1 MPPAN
6 DRFTRLQKIA
16 IFLIVMGPDKA
27 REILGDL
34 SLDTIESINEAMQ
47 NLTQITPQ
55 EKAATMIEF
64 GDFFY
69 KGKPLSAK
77 LKEPTEK
84 KKAKPKATAKTQA
97 KKKLGEPESK
107 KAAKKMPP
115 VVHLAE
121 LDEKT
126 IAETLAK
133 LKDKVDPGKID
144 WGKAGYD
151 FGEGF
156 SGSSNRPR

>member
-16 IFLIVMGPDKA
+16 IFLIVMGTDKA

-47 NLTQITPQ
+47 NLKQITPQ

-77 LKEPTEK
+77 LKEPTAK
-84 KKAKPKATAKTQA
+84 KKAKPKATAETQA
-97 KKKLGEPESK
+97 KKKLEKPESK

-115 VVHLAE
+115 VVPLAE
-121 LDEKT
+121 LDEKPL
-126 IAETLAK
+126 AETLAK
-133 LKDKVDPGKID
+133 LKVKVDPGKID

-156 SGSSNRPR
+156 SGSSNRSR